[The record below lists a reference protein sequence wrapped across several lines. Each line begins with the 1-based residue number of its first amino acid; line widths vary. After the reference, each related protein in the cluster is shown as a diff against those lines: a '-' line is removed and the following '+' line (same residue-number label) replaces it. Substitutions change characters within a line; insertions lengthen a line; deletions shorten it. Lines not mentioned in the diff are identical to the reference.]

1 MHTQLEA
8 IEAAEQFCAL
18 RKRSLTVFLSVQQS
32 QALRVALEEEPQP
45 HWLAVMGA
53 LVRLKR
59 GNRELEQ
66 LQAKELFVKFIRS
79 TLEVFTCTTTSLEV
93 ALRLVT
99 FWKRAALATALLVM
113 QVLTAGVRVQPQS
126 PVDCWYSQAALA

>member
-1 MHTQLEA
+1 MQSWLPSGLTMQLHELLNLRSPYVILSTGEVHWHDELVHTQLEA

-18 RKRSLTVFLSVQQS
+18 RKSSLTVFLSVQQS

-66 LQAKELFVKFIRS
+66 LQAKERADQKS
-79 TLEVFTCTTTSLEV
+79 AEE
-93 ALRLVT
+93 LR
-99 FWKRAALATALLVM
+99 A
-113 QVLTAGVRVQPQS
+113 PE
-126 PVDCWYSQAALA
+126 